1 MNDVSVY
8 CVSPGPWQVVALPN
22 LASATED
29 DRAFFLRASRVVDM
43 DSPEKVRSSC
53 EPVRVFEV
61 SGCHVAASQ
70 VLPRQP
76 RVVPS
81 PQELH
86 VMHQYQYVCQRGHAP
101 QVACLRWNPWELR
114 FNDISSHVADALVE
128 LFASSAS
135 RSARAAEAVLGAAAS
150 CLAGCRPWGAP
161 EKARPVQVMDRIVPA
176 VVSLVAGPAQQWPTV
191 AVLALQCLAAAQALT
206 WDSHWMVA
214 ARAVDATETL
224 LGVHG
229 REHEDVAVAGLRVL
243 VGMCTSLETV
253 RAVQRGLTVDTVRGL
268 RTHHA
273 ESASICRG
281 ADDLLCWLTMDGDG
295 DLEQV
300 RL

>member
-1 MNDVSVY
+1 MCT
-8 CVSPGPWQVVALPN
+8 CVSPGPWQVAALPS

-43 DSPEKVRSSC
+43 DSPEKVRGSC

-70 VLPRQP
+70 VLPRQL

-101 QVACLRWNPWELR
+101 QVACLRWSPWELR
-114 FNDISSHVADALVE
+114 FNDISPHVTDALVE

-135 RSARAAEAVLGAAAS
+135 RSAGVAEAVLGAAAS
-150 CLAGCRPWGAP
+150 CLAGCRPWLSGAP
-161 EKARPVQVMDRIVPA
+161 EEARPVQAMDRVVPA
-176 VVSLVAGPAQQWPTV
+176 VVSLVAGPAKQWPTV

-206 WDSHWMVA
+206 WDTQWMVA
-214 ARAVDATETL
+214 ARVVEVADTL

-243 VGMCTSLETV
+243 VGMCTSLETAFAV
-253 RAVQRGLTVDTVRGL
+253 RQRVAVDSVRDL
-268 RTHHA
+268 RAHHA
-273 ESASICRG
+273 ESVAVCRG
-281 ADDLLCWLTMDGDG
+281 ADDMLRWLTMDGDA